1 MLKKKLTLAD
11 LEYPSEFVARH
22 IGPSIDD
29 YSEMLRSLG
38 THALSQL
45 TAQVVPKAITMK
57 ETLNILDGCTE
68 AQALEELRDIAN
80 QNKVFRNFIGQGYY
94 DTLTPSVIQRNIL
107 ESPSWY
113 TAYTPYQPEISQGRL
128 EALINFQTM
137 ISDLTG
143 MDISNSSMLDE
154 GTFEE
159 MDTRVY
165 SLDPL
170 EFNATSSYPEK
181 LKQNQAKT
189 KETDTVI
196 SGMGE
201 MGGMPMSIAV
211 MDFRFMAAS
220 LGSAAGEKITRA
232 IERGVEK
239 SCPVIIVSAS
249 GGARMQEGILSLMQ
263 LAKTSAALA
272 KLSEAGLPYFSIL
285 TNPTMA
291 GVMASYAS
299 LGDVIIAEPEALIG
313 FAGPRV
319 IKETTQQDLP
329 EGFQTSEFLL
339 DRGLV
344 DIIVPRLEIR
354 DRMINLMKALYG
366 AKK

>member
-1 MLKKKLTLAD
+1 MALFGKPQYSTVTVKKKDIPKD
-11 LEYPSEFVARH
+11 LWTKCPKTGEIIYNRVLKENL
-22 IGPSIDD
+22 
-29 YSEMLRSLG
+29 M
-38 THALSQL
+38 
-45 TAQVVPKAITMK
+45 VVPNSGYHFPLKA
-57 ETLNILDGCTE
+57 
-68 AQALEELRDIAN
+68 RDRIA
-80 QNKVFRNFIGQGYY
+80 
-94 DTLTPSVIQRNIL
+94 
-107 ESPSWY
+107 
-113 TAYTPYQPEISQGRL
+113 
-128 EALINFQTM
+128 
-137 ISDLTG
+137 
-143 MDISNSSMLDE
+143 SMLDE

-159 MDTRVY
+159 MDMGVH

-181 LKQNQAKT
+181 LRQNQDKT
-189 KETDTVI
+189 NETDTVI
-196 SGMGE
+196 SGIGE
-201 MGGMPMSIAV
+201 MGGMPLSITV

-232 IERGVEK
+232 IERGIEK

-272 KLSEAGLPYFSIL
+272 RLSKAGLPYFSIL

-329 EGFQTSEFLL
+329 AGFQTSEFLL
-339 DRGLV
+339 ERGLV
-344 DIIVPRLEIR
+344 DIIVPRLEMR
-354 DRMINLMKALYG
+354 DRVINLMKALYG
-366 AKK
+366 AKR

>member
-1 MLKKKLTLAD
+1 MALFGKPQYSTVTVKKKDIPKD
-11 LEYPSEFVARH
+11 LWTKCPKTGEIIYNRVLKENL
-22 IGPSIDD
+22 
-29 YSEMLRSLG
+29 M
-38 THALSQL
+38 
-45 TAQVVPKAITMK
+45 VVPNSGYHFPLKA
-57 ETLNILDGCTE
+57 
-68 AQALEELRDIAN
+68 RDRIA
-80 QNKVFRNFIGQGYY
+80 
-94 DTLTPSVIQRNIL
+94 
-107 ESPSWY
+107 
-113 TAYTPYQPEISQGRL
+113 
-128 EALINFQTM
+128 
-137 ISDLTG
+137 
-143 MDISNSSMLDE
+143 SMLDE

-159 MDTRVY
+159 MDIGVY

-201 MGGMPMSIAV
+201 MGGIPMSIAV

-329 EGFQTSEFLL
+329 EGFQTSEFLFE
-339 DRGLV
+339 RGLV
-344 DIIVPRLEIR
+344 DIIVPRLEMR

>member
-1 MLKKKLTLAD
+1 MALFGKPQYSTVTVKKKDIPKD
-11 LEYPSEFVARH
+11 LWTKCPKTGEIIYNRVLKENL
-22 IGPSIDD
+22 
-29 YSEMLRSLG
+29 M
-38 THALSQL
+38 
-45 TAQVVPKAITMK
+45 VVPNSGYHFPLKA
-57 ETLNILDGCTE
+57 
-68 AQALEELRDIAN
+68 RDRIA
-80 QNKVFRNFIGQGYY
+80 
-94 DTLTPSVIQRNIL
+94 
-107 ESPSWY
+107 
-113 TAYTPYQPEISQGRL
+113 
-128 EALINFQTM
+128 
-137 ISDLTG
+137 
-143 MDISNSSMLDE
+143 SMLDV

-159 MDTRVY
+159 MDMGVY

-170 EFNATSSYPEK
+170 EFNATSSYSEK
-181 LKQNQAKT
+181 LKQNQDKT

-196 SGMGE
+196 SGMGV
-201 MGGMPMSIAV
+201 MGGMPVSITV

-232 IERGVEK
+232 IERGIEK

-329 EGFQTSEFLL
+329 AGFQTSEFLL
-339 DRGLV
+339 ERGLI
-344 DIIVPRLEIR
+344 DIIVPRLEMR

>member
-1 MLKKKLTLAD
+1 MALFGKPQYSTVTIKKKDIPKD
-11 LEYPSEFVARH
+11 LWTKCPKTGEIIYNRVLKENL
-22 IGPSIDD
+22 
-29 YSEMLRSLG
+29 M
-38 THALSQL
+38 
-45 TAQVVPKAITMK
+45 VVPNSGYHFPLKA
-57 ETLNILDGCTE
+57 
-68 AQALEELRDIAN
+68 RDRIA
-80 QNKVFRNFIGQGYY
+80 
-94 DTLTPSVIQRNIL
+94 
-107 ESPSWY
+107 
-113 TAYTPYQPEISQGRL
+113 
-128 EALINFQTM
+128 
-137 ISDLTG
+137 
-143 MDISNSSMLDE
+143 SMLDE

-159 MDTRVY
+159 MDIGVY

-181 LKQNQAKT
+181 LKQNQVKT

-339 DRGLV
+339 ERGLV
-344 DIIVPRLEIR
+344 DIIVSRLEIR

>member
-1 MLKKKLTLAD
+1 MALFGKPQYSTVTIKKKDIPKD
-11 LEYPSEFVARH
+11 LWTKCPKTGEIIYNRVLK
-22 IGPSIDD
+22 DNL
-29 YSEMLRSLG
+29 M
-38 THALSQL
+38 
-45 TAQVVPKAITMK
+45 VVPSSGYHFP
-57 ETLNILDGCTE
+57 LNARERIL
-68 AQALEELRDIAN
+68 
-80 QNKVFRNFIGQGYY
+80 
-94 DTLTPSVIQRNIL
+94 
-107 ESPSWY
+107 
-113 TAYTPYQPEISQGRL
+113 
-128 EALINFQTM
+128 
-137 ISDLTG
+137 
-143 MDISNSSMLDE
+143 SMLDKDS
-154 GTFEE
+154 FEE
-159 MDTRVY
+159 MDMGVH

-170 EFNATSSYPEK
+170 KFNATSSYPQK

-189 KETDTVI
+189 KEIDTVI
-196 SGMGE
+196 SGMGL
-201 MGGMPMSIAV
+201 MGDMPVSIAV

-232 IERGVEK
+232 IERGIEK
-239 SCPVIIVSAS
+239 QCPVIIVSAS

-272 KLSEAGLPYFSIL
+272 RLSEAGLPFFSIL

-339 DRGLV
+339 EHGLV
-344 DIIVPRLEIR
+344 DVIIPRSEMR
-354 DRMINLMKALYG
+354 ERMINLIKALYG
-366 AKK
+366 AKQPA

>member
-1 MLKKKLTLAD
+1 MALFGKPQYSTVTVKKKDIPKD
-11 LEYPSEFVARH
+11 LWTKCPKTGEIIYNRVLKENL
-22 IGPSIDD
+22 
-29 YSEMLRSLG
+29 M
-38 THALSQL
+38 
-45 TAQVVPKAITMK
+45 VVPNSGYHFPLKA
-57 ETLNILDGCTE
+57 
-68 AQALEELRDIAN
+68 RDRIA
-80 QNKVFRNFIGQGYY
+80 
-94 DTLTPSVIQRNIL
+94 
-107 ESPSWY
+107 
-113 TAYTPYQPEISQGRL
+113 
-128 EALINFQTM
+128 
-137 ISDLTG
+137 
-143 MDISNSSMLDE
+143 SMLDE
-154 GTFEE
+154 GTFKE
-159 MDTRVY
+159 MDIGVY

-181 LKQNQAKT
+181 LKQNQEKT

-201 MGGMPMSIAV
+201 MGGMPLSIAV

-272 KLSEAGLPYFSIL
+272 RLSEAGLPYFSIL

-339 DRGLV
+339 ERGLV
-344 DIIVPRLEIR
+344 DIIVPRLEMR

-366 AKK
+366 AKMYA

>member
-1 MLKKKLTLAD
+1 MALFGKPQYSTVTIKKKDIPKD
-11 LEYPSEFVARH
+11 LWTKCPKTGEIIYNRVLKENL
-22 IGPSIDD
+22 
-29 YSEMLRSLG
+29 M
-38 THALSQL
+38 
-45 TAQVVPKAITMK
+45 VVPNSGYHFPLKA
-57 ETLNILDGCTE
+57 
-68 AQALEELRDIAN
+68 RDRIA
-80 QNKVFRNFIGQGYY
+80 
-94 DTLTPSVIQRNIL
+94 
-107 ESPSWY
+107 
-113 TAYTPYQPEISQGRL
+113 
-128 EALINFQTM
+128 
-137 ISDLTG
+137 
-143 MDISNSSMLDE
+143 SMLDE

-159 MDTRVY
+159 MDIGVY

-339 DRGLV
+339 ERGLV
-344 DIIVPRLEIR
+344 DIIVSRLEIR

>member
-1 MLKKKLTLAD
+1 MALFGKPQYSTVTVKKKDIPKD
-11 LEYPSEFVARH
+11 LWTKCPKTGEIIYNRVLKENL
-22 IGPSIDD
+22 
-29 YSEMLRSLG
+29 M
-38 THALSQL
+38 
-45 TAQVVPKAITMK
+45 VVPNSGYHFPLKARDRIT
-57 ETLNILDGCTE
+57 
-68 AQALEELRDIAN
+68 
-80 QNKVFRNFIGQGYY
+80 
-94 DTLTPSVIQRNIL
+94 
-107 ESPSWY
+107 
-113 TAYTPYQPEISQGRL
+113 
-128 EALINFQTM
+128 
-137 ISDLTG
+137 
-143 MDISNSSMLDE
+143 SMLDE

-159 MDTRVY
+159 MDIGVY

-339 DRGLV
+339 ERGLV
-344 DIIVPRLEIR
+344 DIIVPRLEMR
-354 DRMINLMKALYG
+354 DRMINLMKVLYG

>member
-1 MLKKKLTLAD
+1 MALFGKPQYSTVTVKKKDIPKD
-11 LEYPSEFVARH
+11 LWTKCPKTGEIIYNRVLKENL
-22 IGPSIDD
+22 
-29 YSEMLRSLG
+29 M
-38 THALSQL
+38 
-45 TAQVVPKAITMK
+45 VVPNSGYHFPLKA
-57 ETLNILDGCTE
+57 
-68 AQALEELRDIAN
+68 RDRIA
-80 QNKVFRNFIGQGYY
+80 
-94 DTLTPSVIQRNIL
+94 
-107 ESPSWY
+107 
-113 TAYTPYQPEISQGRL
+113 
-128 EALINFQTM
+128 
-137 ISDLTG
+137 
-143 MDISNSSMLDE
+143 SMLDE
-154 GTFEE
+154 GAFKE
-159 MDTRVY
+159 MDMGVH

-181 LKQNQAKT
+181 LKQNQDKT

-196 SGMGE
+196 SGMGK
-201 MGGMPMSIAV
+201 MGGMPVSIAV

-272 KLSEAGLPYFSIL
+272 RLSEAGLPYFSIL

-329 EGFQTSEFLL
+329 AGFQTSEFLL
-339 DRGLV
+339 ERGLV
-344 DIIVPRLEIR
+344 DIIVPRLEMR

-366 AKK
+366 AKKYA